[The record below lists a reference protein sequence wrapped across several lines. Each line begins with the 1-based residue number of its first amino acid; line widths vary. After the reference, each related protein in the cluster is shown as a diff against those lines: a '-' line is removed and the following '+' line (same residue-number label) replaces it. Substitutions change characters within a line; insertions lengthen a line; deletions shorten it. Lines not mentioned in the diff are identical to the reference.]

1 MKKGILLHESSD
13 DVCVAAMDI
22 KAGEEVESRDV
33 SLLDTQPAEAPKKP
47 DLHFMDSSSAAA
59 EMVTLGCATGAC
71 CTCSQPGR
79 ATSSATVSS
88 R

>member
-13 DVCVAAMDI
+13 DVWVAAMDI
-22 KAGEEVESRDV
+22 KAGEEVESQGV
-33 SLLDTQPAEAPKKP
+33 SLLDTQPAEALKKP
-47 DLHFMDSSSAAA
+47 NLHFMDSSSAAA
-59 EMVTLGCATGAC
+59 EMVTPCCAAGAC